1 MSKPFSL
8 QAVLDL
14 MQTRADEAT
23 RQLASLI
30 AAEHDAKSKL
40 AMLQNY
46 RDEYGA
52 RFRQAVQD
60 GLDQPQWHNFQGF
73 LRRLDEAI
81 SQQLDAVRRQETHTA
96 GGQAAWQQ
104 QRIRL
109 KAFDALS
116 ERHRANQTKLDLRE
130 EQKAQDEFATRRSG
144 IDPDG

>member
-1 MSKPFSL
+1 
-8 QAVLDL
+8 
-14 MQTRADEAT
+14 MQTRTDEAT

-30 AAEHDAKSKL
+30 AAEQDAKTKL

-52 RFRQAVQD
+52 RFCRAVQD
-60 GLDQPQWHNFQGF
+60 GLDHPQWRNYQGF
-73 LRRLDEAI
+73 LNRLDEAI
-81 SQQLDAVRRQETHTA
+81 SQQQDAVRRQETRTA

-116 ERHRANQTKLDLRE
+116 ERHRANQAKLDLRE
-130 EQKAQDEFATRRSG
+130 EQKAQDEFAARRTSA
-144 IDPDG
+144 DPDA